1 MDTSLPKRCQNLLSE
16 YKCMT
21 DSYLTLQKVGEN
33 PEDMSKLTNAIKRL
47 RKEYLMKCP
56 LPESGLPKLF

>member
-1 MDTSLPKRCQNLLSE
+1 
-16 YKCMT
+16 MT